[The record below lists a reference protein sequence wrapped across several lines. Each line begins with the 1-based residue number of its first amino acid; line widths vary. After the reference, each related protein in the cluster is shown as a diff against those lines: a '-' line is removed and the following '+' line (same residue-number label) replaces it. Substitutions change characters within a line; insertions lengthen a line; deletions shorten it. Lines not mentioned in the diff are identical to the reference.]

1 MASARLF
8 DFKGDLKGQVDLP
21 VSLFESVVNRA
32 VLYDAVRM
40 YLANRRS
47 GTAKTKGRSEV
58 IFSNR
63 KPHRQKG
70 TGRARA
76 GRRSSPIWRGGGV
89 VFGPHQRDYRIAIP
103 KKMKRLALKSALTD
117 KSQCEDVVVVEGVS
131 MEAPKTKRFS
141 EFLHTAGLGDN
152 RKILF
157 VMDSYDENIFKS
169 MRNIPGVEFM
179 VSRNINAYEIL
190 RADVLLFTKEALS
203 SLEEVF
209 SS

>member
-21 VSLFESVVNRA
+21 ASLFESVVNRA

-47 GTAKTKGRSEV
+47 GTAKAKGRSEV
-58 IFSNR
+58 IFSNK
-63 KPHRQKG
+63 KPYRQKG

-89 VFGPHQRDYRIAIP
+89 VFGPHQRDYRVAIP
-103 KKMKRLALKSALTD
+103 KKMKRLALKSALSD
-117 KSQCEDVVVVEGVS
+117 KGQGEDVVVVEGVS
-131 MEAPKTKRFS
+131 MEAPKTKRFD
-141 EFLHTAGLGDN
+141 EFLRTAGLGG

-157 VMDSYDENIFKS
+157 VVDSFDENIFKS

-179 VSRNINAYEIL
+179 VSRNINAYEVL
-190 RADVLLFTKEALS
+190 KADLLLLTREALS
-203 SLEEVF
+203 SLEEEF

>member
-21 VSLFESVVNRA
+21 ASLFESVVNRA

-40 YLANRRS
+40 YLANRRT

-58 IFSNR
+58 DFSKR
-63 KPHRQKG
+63 KPYRQKG

-76 GRRSSPIWRGGGV
+76 GKRSSPIWRGGGI
-89 VFGPHQRDYRIAIP
+89 VFGPKPRDYRIAIP

-117 KSQCEDVVVVEGVS
+117 KGRGEDVVVVEGVS
-131 MEAPKTKRFS
+131 MEEPKTKLFS
-141 EFLHTAGLGDN
+141 DFLSTAGLGD

-157 VMDSYDENIFKS
+157 VVDSYDENVFKS
-169 MRNIPGVEFM
+169 TRNIKGVEFM
-179 VSRNINAYEIL
+179 LSRNINAFEVL
-190 RADVLLFTKEALS
+190 RADVLLFTREALS
-203 SLEEVF
+203 TLEEVF